1 MNTKSEET
9 GVKPTK
15 EKDKFFEELFD
26 SFYTGAE
33 DVRYINGRACVYWTE
48 GKWIS
53 EYGVEEDERRDY
65 QK

>member
-1 MNTKSEET
+1 MKL
-9 GVKPTK
+9 TK

-48 GKWIS
+48 GMWIS
-53 EYGVEEDERRDY
+53 EYGIEEDEQRDY